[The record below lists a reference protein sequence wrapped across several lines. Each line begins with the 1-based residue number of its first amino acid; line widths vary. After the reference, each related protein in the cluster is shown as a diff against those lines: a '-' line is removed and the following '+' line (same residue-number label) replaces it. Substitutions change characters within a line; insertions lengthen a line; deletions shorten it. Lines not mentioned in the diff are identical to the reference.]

1 MLRSRSHSKT
11 HRQDRGSS
19 CQAWGQTRPSVP
31 HFRATM
37 ALESGAT
44 LTSCP
49 QASGLEDP
57 PVPFSQALLSLKYS
71 QLSAGAR
78 AGSSGARGGATGTL
92 QVPNR
97 GSTPGGARHR
107 EGRLDGPNSPAKHP
121 PRLLSQG
128 TAPGTGTCPLP
139 MGCLAPAS
147 VWAGAGRAGTGAQR
161 GRHLPG
167 SVGANAGGGL
177 TDRLG
182 TNRQPERPSAPPW
195 LIKPRQ
201 PLERVGASCPLP
213 SAP

>member
-1 MLRSRSHSKT
+1 MSPRAQPTSPAPYCSGLCQQGPGTPGPPLWVLLRSRSHSKT

-31 HFRATM
+31 HLRATM
-37 ALESGAT
+37 ALESRAR

-107 EGRLDGPNSPAKHP
+107 EGRLDGPDPPAKH
-121 PRLLSQG
+121 
-128 TAPGTGTCPLP
+128 
-139 MGCLAPAS
+139 
-147 VWAGAGRAGTGAQR
+147 
-161 GRHLPG
+161 LPG
-167 SVGANAGGGL
+167 CSHRGQHQGRGHVPCPWAAWP
-177 TDRLG
+177 
-182 TNRQPERPSAPPW
+182 QPAFG
-195 LIKPRQ
+195 Q
-201 PLERVGASCPLP
+201 V
-213 SAP
+213 